1 MLSNGVMCAHKLSS
15 GQYPH
20 GRHSSIGSA
29 GMHDGRAVQAVCS
42 GLGAHDLYVCS
53 LHCCRNPFCHNVAAS
68 SWWPQGLCA
77 HSHNVLTRL

>member
-1 MLSNGVMCAHKLSS
+1 MLNGVMCTQAIS

-29 GMHDGRAVQAVCS
+29 GMRRSC
-42 GLGAHDLYVCS
+42 GAMFVPGWGHTTCTLCS
-53 LHCCRNPFCHNVAAS
+53 LHCYQKPFFYHNVAA